1 MLQDDDTLILWK
13 IDRLARSLRN
23 LIAMVEDFNKR
34 GVNFRHLTE
43 KVNTTTPGG
52 KLIFQILAAIERV
65 CKDILTIN
73 SPHRLGL
80 PGQCHLTRRN
90 PHDHWCHAR
99 P

>member
-1 MLQDDDTLILWK
+1 MLQDDDTLIVWK
-13 IDRLARSLRN
+13 IDRLARSLRD
-23 LIAMVEDFNKR
+23 LIAMAGDFSKR
-34 GVNFRHLTE
+34 GVNFRYLTGE
-43 KVNTTTPGG
+43 INTTTPGG
-52 KLIFQILAAIERV
+52 KLIFQIFAALERV

-73 SPHRLGL
+73 SPHRLDL